1 MIATKNIFHACAK
14 LKFILAMVKRDCAVL
29 PVVEGGKK
37 PAVKTGVKA
46 ASKNRDMI
54 KKHFLANP
62 NLNYGIATGA
72 ASNIFVVD
80 LDKREGVEK
89 FRRLRKINGQN
100 APTVTVRTPNGY
112 HLYFRAPKHRVPN
125 SVSRI
130 GNQID
135 VRGDGG
141 YVVGPGSR
149 TPDGVYRFASGRSFA
164 DVEIAQAPAW
174 LLKMIVQPLTPAI
187 ESAKPAEIPE
197 TDRERAMKYAET
209 ARRRE
214 LDRLQKAPLHQRN
227 NTLNTCAFKLG
238 QFLPY
243 GLLNSATITGQLTE
257 VAKKTGLSD
266 QEIRATIDSGMRAS
280 QRHPRRLPF
289 LNPSEQPP
297 VRVAKAK
304 KSTDTITEELC
315 QLGENDADNAQ
326 RFAVRCGRKV
336 IYTPGRGY
344 LMFDGK
350 RYRPD
355 ILHQCIELAKET
367 ARQIKREARYI
378 TDKRDQ
384 DRRIKFSQASLSQG
398 SLERMLNLA
407 RSLLVV
413 EDSKLDADPWLLNTE
428 TGTFIFAP
436 DDWRSMTRATY

>member
-14 LKFILAMVKRDCAVL
+14 LKFILAMVK
-29 PVVEGGKK
+29 VEGGKK

-80 LDKREGVEK
+80 LDKREGVEN

-266 QEIRATIDSGMRAS
+266 QEIRATIDSGMRA
-280 QRHPRRLPF
+280 
-289 LNPSEQPP
+289 
-297 VRVAKAK
+297 
-304 KSTDTITEELC
+304 
-315 QLGENDADNAQ
+315 
-326 RFAVRCGRKV
+326 
-336 IYTPGRGY
+336 
-344 LMFDGK
+344 
-350 RYRPD
+350 
-355 ILHQCIELAKET
+355 
-367 ARQIKREARYI
+367 
-378 TDKRDQ
+378 
-384 DRRIKFSQASLSQG
+384 
-398 SLERMLNLA
+398 
-407 RSLLVV
+407 
-413 EDSKLDADPWLLNTE
+413 
-428 TGTFIFAP
+428 
-436 DDWRSMTRATY
+436 